1 MKTEI
6 LSKLKNS
13 DGYVS
18 GQELCE
24 SLQVSRTAVW
34 KVINQLRE
42 EGYIIEA
49 LNNKGYRIVATPDI
63 LSKSEIESSISPDYD
78 IIYLD
83 EVDSTNNYAK
93 LVAERG
99 AKNQTLVVS
108 DTQTAGKGRRGRNFI
123 SPKGVSIFMTL
134 LLRPEILPQKASQI
148 TIVAAMAV
156 RDGIMKSTGMD
167 CNIKWP
173 NDIIC
178 GGKKLCGILTEMSC
192 EMQSVNYVV
201 VGIGINVN
209 NTVFPED
216 IEKVAT
222 SIKLETGVD
231 TQRSVLIA
239 SVMEAFDKYYTLF
252 LKTGDLSLIKG
263 KYNEHLIN
271 AGKTVNVISTNGSY
285 EAIAIEMDDDGE
297 LIVKKDGVL
306 TKVLSGE
313 VSVRGV
319 YGYV

>member
-123 SPKGVSIFMTL
+123 SPNGVSIFMTL

-231 TQRSVLIA
+231 TQRSGLIA

-263 KYNEHLIN
+263 KYNKHLIN

>member
-123 SPKGVSIFMTL
+123 SPNGVSIFMTL

-231 TQRSVLIA
+231 TQRSGLIA

-252 LKTGDLSLIKG
+252 LKTGDLSLIKA

-271 AGKTVNVISTNGSY
+271 AGKTVNVISTNESY
-285 EAIAIEMDDDGE
+285 EAIAIEMDDEGE